1 MAEPR
6 FPLESGLIVTDRLEE
21 TFNRVVDHAAPGA
34 PAIDAPDGK
43 LTLARLAAWAETIEA
58 RLGPSGVDRP
68 VGVFIPPS
76 RAYFAALVGCMKAG
90 VMAVPIDPELPDE
103 QIRSVLR
110 QLRITLCLSTRTLTD
125 RLREKDGI
133 RVVVLSQNP
142 PSSMPAGID
151 GPAQRNGGVRRLHCI
166 STSGSSGHRT
176 HAIIGRDAIVVH
188 AQEMGVAYDYRPG
201 TGVASLARPSSAA
214 GINGFWRA
222 LLGGVGL
229 VCCDLRRET
238 FMEVYRRIASSGAVI
253 LHGTPTV
260 LESFAR
266 ACKGLGRLSE
276 VRQVIVGGEPI
287 AAAALGGIAAVV
299 HPECMAYVNYSSTET
314 LHVAVHRAPLRE
326 LARAARIPVG
336 RPLPSRSVA
345 LLDPDGRTVPDGV
358 LGEIVVTS
366 AHIAL
371 ELSGDGV
378 DGRLRAD
385 ADDPS
390 RRAYWTRDLGRW
402 NEDGLLEHH
411 GRSDRQLKI
420 RGERVM
426 PTAVERELECIQGIE
441 RAAVVGVPDAFGQL
455 RLCACLLR
463 DAALATGE
471 VIRQRLEQRLT
482 GAAIPTL
489 FVDIESL
496 PLGPTG
502 KTDYRALESVCRTA
516 LAGDGPAGVGGASS
530 ALELI
535 GALRSAWSAVLGRPV
550 ESDGR
555 TFVEHGGDSL
565 AAAALATALERRF
578 GLRLAPLWVARHPTV
593 AVQAEEISKMLT
605 GNPKESRFEA
615 ERPVNPSRR
624 DEPLDRTDM
633 AAVLRRIG
641 WV

>member
-1 MAEPR
+1 M
-6 FPLESGLIVTDRLEE
+6 TDRLEE
-21 TFNRVVDHAAPGA
+21 TFNHVVDRAPDA
-34 PAIDAPDGK
+34 TAIDAPDGK
-43 LTLARLAAWAETIEA
+43 LTLARLAAWAEAIQA
-58 RLGPSGVDRP
+58 GLGPSCVDQP
-68 VGVFIPPS
+68 VGVFMPPG

-90 VMAVPIDPELPDE
+90 VMAVPIDPEFPDE
-103 QIRSVLR
+103 QIQSVLR
-110 QLRITLCLSTRTLTD
+110 HLRITRCLSTRTLAG
-125 RLREKDGI
+125 RLRKEDGI
-133 RVVVLSQNP
+133 QVVVLSQNP
-142 PSSMPAGID
+142 PSSFPKGMD
-151 GPAQRNGGVRRLHCI
+151 GPAQRNGGIRRLHCI

-188 AQEMGVAYDYRPG
+188 AQEMGVAYEYRPG
-201 TGVASLARPSSAA
+201 TCVAHLARYTSAA

-229 VCCDLRRET
+229 VCFDLRAET
-238 FMEVYRRIASSGAVI
+238 FAQVHRRVAGSGAVV
-253 LHGTPTV
+253 LQGTPTV
-260 LESFAR
+260 LEAFAR
-266 ACKGLGRLSE
+266 ACKGLDRLSK

-287 AAAALGGIAAVV
+287 SAAALGGIATVV

-326 LARAARIPVG
+326 LAGAARIPVG

-345 LLDPDGRTVPDGV
+345 LFDPDGRAVPDGA

-371 ELSGDGV
+371 ELIGDGV
-378 DGRLRAD
+378 DGRLRVD

-390 RRAYWTRDLGRW
+390 RRVYWTRDLGRW

-411 GRSDRQLKI
+411 GRGDRQLKI

-426 PTAVERELECIQGIE
+426 PTAVERELESIQGIK
-441 RAAVVGVPDAFGQL
+441 RAAVVGVPDAFGPL

-463 DAALATGE
+463 DPVPATVDMIRRQLERRLA
-471 VIRQRLEQRLT
+471 

-502 KTDYRALESVCRTA
+502 KTDYRALESVCSAA
-516 LAGDGPAGVGGASS
+516 LAGDNPADVGSASS
-530 ALELI
+530 APGLI
-535 GALRSAWSAVLGRPV
+535 DVLRSEWSAVLGRPV

-565 AAAALATALERRF
+565 AAAALATALARRF
-578 GLRLAPLWVARHPTV
+578 GLRLAPLWVARHPTL
-593 AVQAEEISKMLT
+593 ATQAEEISKMLT
-605 GNPKESRFEA
+605 GNSEGSRLET

-624 DEPLDRTDM
+624 DEPPDRIDM
-633 AAVLRRIG
+633 AAVRRRIG